1 MSGYFQALL
10 DPSMPFVRNALIA
23 GLLSAVLFGVLG
35 AVVTVKRIAGLAGAI
50 AHAVLG
56 GIGLS
61 LFLAAKGVLPG
72 LPPIVRNNFV

>member
-1 MSGYFQALL
+1 MNGYIQALL
-10 DPSMPFVRNALIA
+10 DPTMPFVRNALAA

-61 LFLAAKGVLPG
+61 LFLAPKILPDG
-72 LPPIVRNNFV
+72 TRNDFR